1 MLTVP
6 LAPITRA
13 AFAPFGQLLDT
24 PGDRPRVDQ
33 VAALRNA
40 RAGAQPNMAV
50 TRALPAALPFRVR
63 ALERHE
69 FSSQA
74 FLPLDVARYLVLVAP
89 DKDDAPD
96 LTGLRAFAV
105 PGTVGINYLAG
116 TWHHGLTSLDSPGIF
131 ALFDWEDGTAG
142 DVDIRPVE
150 SPVLVVAAQALSMGQ

>member
-1 MLTVP
+1 MLT
-6 LAPITRA
+6 LRLTPITRE

-24 PGDRPRVDQ
+24 PGEAPRIDQ
-33 VAALRNA
+33 VAKLHNGRT
-40 RAGAQPNMAV
+40 GAQANMAV

-63 ALERHE
+63 ALERHA

-89 DKDDAPD
+89 GKDDAPD
-96 LTGLRAFAV
+96 LAGLRAFVV
-105 PGTVGINYLAG
+105 PGTIGINYTAG
-116 TWHHGLTSLDSPGIF
+116 SWHHGLTALDRPGIF

-150 SPVLVVAAQALSMGQ
+150 GAIQIVES